1 MEFMEFK
8 EFSQLTFF
16 EIINAHHEAE
26 RKRYADLIRKN
37 RKPRPNR
44 KRTRFGLA
52 DWMLVSAGT
61 VLVGLY
67 IYIN

>member
-1 MEFMEFK
+1 MGFMEFK
-8 EFSQLTFF
+8 EFSQLTLS
-16 EIINAHHEAE
+16 EMLNAHHEAE

-37 RKPRPNR
+37 RNPRPNR

-52 DWMLVSAGT
+52 DWMLVSAG

>member
-1 MEFMEFK
+1 MELK

-37 RKPRPNR
+37 RNPRPNR

-52 DWMLVSAGT
+52 DWMLVSAG

>member
-1 MEFMEFK
+1 MEFK
-8 EFSQLTFF
+8 EFSQLTLS
-16 EIINAHHEAE
+16 EMLNAHHEAE

-37 RKPRPNR
+37 RNPRPNR

-52 DWMLVSAGT
+52 DWMLVSAG

>member
-1 MEFMEFK
+1 MQLQ
-8 EFSQLTFF
+8 EFSQLTLS
-16 EIINAHHEAE
+16 EMLNAHHEAE

-44 KRTRFGLA
+44 KRTRFGLC
-52 DWMLVSAGT
+52 DWMLVSAGA

>member
-1 MEFMEFK
+1 MGFMEFK
-8 EFSQLTFF
+8 EFSQLTLS
-16 EIINAHHEAE
+16 EMLNAHHEAE

-37 RKPRPNR
+37 RNPRPNR
-44 KRTRFGLA
+44 KRTRFGLC
-52 DWMLVSAGT
+52 DWMLISMGV

>member
-1 MEFMEFK
+1 MEFVEFK
-8 EFSQLTFF
+8 EFSQLT
-16 EIINAHHEAE
+16 ISQILQSHNEAE

-37 RKPRPNR
+37 RNPRPNR
-44 KRTRFGLA
+44 KRTRFGLC
-52 DWMLVSAGT
+52 DWMLISMGV

>member
-1 MEFMEFK
+1 MQLQ
-8 EFSQLTFF
+8 EFSQLTLS
-16 EIINAHHEAE
+16 EMLNAHHEAE

-37 RKPRPNR
+37 RNPRPNR
-44 KRTRFGLA
+44 KRTRFGLC
-52 DWMLVSAGT
+52 DWMLISMGV

>member
-8 EFSQLTFF
+8 EFSQLT
-16 EIINAHHEAE
+16 ISQILQSHNEAE

-44 KRTRFGLA
+44 KRTRIGLC
-52 DWMLVSAGT
+52 DWMLISMGV
-61 VLVGLY
+61 VLVGILFY
-67 IYIN
+67 I

>member
-37 RKPRPNR
+37 RNPRPNR

-52 DWMLVSAGT
+52 DWMLVSAG